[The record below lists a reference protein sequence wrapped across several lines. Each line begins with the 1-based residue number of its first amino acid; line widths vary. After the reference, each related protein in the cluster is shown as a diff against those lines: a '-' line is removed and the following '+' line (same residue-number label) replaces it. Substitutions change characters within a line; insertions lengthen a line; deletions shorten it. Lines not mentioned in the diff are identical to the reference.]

1 MIREAFPAE
10 NHATIHFRV
19 FPRSSREAIKIA
31 SDQRLKVAYA
41 RFYKTKKG
49 KIFSKGC
56 CGASLYYSNINGEL
70 EFHDPADLPQSSILD
85 HPVNH
90 IEPESENGFA
100 EINVQELILI
110 RDTFRKVF
118 RWALDGDGLVEKGL
132 RCNICI
138 ARMRTR
144 LSGGLTIDISLAKDF
159 DRRFKPEHL
168 KVTGLYYGRV
178 IEWLRRGDPISAR
191 GERVDLLA
199 YTLWPSLI
207 NASTLATLGQ
217 MNGKTRQAK
226 DKLANCLRDTF
237 SGIKAL
243 AMRNDITRERCRY
256 SQLNK

>member
-1 MIREAFPAE
+1 MIQQAVSAE
-10 NHATIHFRV
+10 NHATLHLTREEIRV
-19 FPRSSREAIKIA
+19 A
-31 SDQRLKVAYA
+31 SEENLRRAYA
-41 RFYKTKKG
+41 RFYKTKRG
-49 KIFSKGC
+49 RIFAKGC
-56 CGASLYYSNINGEL
+56 TPVYFANGNGDI
-70 EFHDPADLPQSSILD
+70 EFHDPADLPQSSFTD

-90 IEPESENGFA
+90 IEPEPENGFA
-100 EINVQELILI
+100 EINVHELILI

-118 RWALDGDGLVEKGL
+118 RWALDGQGLVEKGL

-159 DRRFKPEHL
+159 DRRFKPESL
-168 KVTGLYYGRV
+168 KITGLYYGRV